1 MIGLAIRL
9 VREPALMQASMN
21 MSFFICVMNIQ
32 RTNINKKYC
41 SRFTSKQAP
50 GRIDS

>member
-21 MSFFICVMNIQ
+21 MSFFISVMSLEH
-32 RTNINKKYC
+32 TKINKK
-41 SRFTSKQAP
+41 SGS
-50 GRIDS
+50 